1 VELRKAELSADGVW
15 RQPSMVMSLGWKGN
29 VNGGAD
35 GWSSAAAWTSERD
48 NGPLQFSPGCGVTGG
63 GRWPAVN
70 GELLKDREAVGV
82 VAPPFAT
89 TDGFPLG

>member
-1 VELRKAELSADGVW
+1 VARTGGPQRRGGPQRGITGPYSSLR
-15 RQPSMVMSLGWKGN
+15 
-29 VNGGAD
+29 GG
-35 GWSSAAAWTSERD
+35 
-48 NGPLQFSPGCGVTGG
+48 GVTGG